1 MSLKSSYFCKLNLI
15 TKHLLDFPIPDIV
28 AGMKVPLVRRG
39 DHPVAVEDRV
49 IVRHDVEGC
58 VARMVALESRVVPGL
73 TKDRGSFKISS
84 FN

>member
-1 MSLKSSYFCKLNLI
+1 MKINLK

-28 AGMKVPLVRRG
+28 AWMKVPLVRRG

-49 IVRHDVEGC
+49 VVRHDVEGS
-58 VARMVALESRVVPGL
+58 VARVVALERRVVPGL
-73 TKDRGSFKISS
+73 INEKGSFKISS